1 MRAFAMRITESSGM
15 SHELITFS
23 PIDGREVVRR
33 PYATGQQIQDT
44 LRAAQAAQRQW
55 RDIDVADRATIMTRA
70 VERFVAGRDDI
81 ARAIT
86 LQMGRPIRH
95 SPSEV
100 DGFAARARHMIA
112 IAPYAL
118 QPLAAAPGSDRE
130 RFIRRE
136 PLGVTLT
143 IAPWN
148 YPLLTAVNSI
158 VPALMAGNAVVLKHS
173 DQTPL
178 CAEMLHDAFAA
189 AGVPAGLF
197 SYLHADH
204 ATTQQLVRAPE
215 VRYVSFTGSVRGGR
229 AVEESAAGRFI
240 GVGLELGGNDAA
252 YVRGD
257 ADIESAVD
265 SLVDGAFFNAGQS
278 CCGIQR
284 IYVARRL
291 YDSFVEQAASLTNR
305 YVLGD
310 PRDPQTTLG
319 PVVRASAAAAVRQAI
334 DEAVRQG
341 ARNVVDAAYFPAA
354 REGTAYVAPAL
365 LTDVDHTMRLMREE
379 CFGPVAGIMPV
390 DSDDEAVA
398 LMNDSDYGLTAAVY
412 TRDRDAAIAIGQRV
426 RAGTIFMNRC
436 DYLDPG
442 LAWTGVK
449 DSGRGV
455 SLSVLGYEQLTQ
467 PKSFHLRVA

>member
-1 MRAFAMRITESSGM
+1 M
-15 SHELITFS
+15 SHELITIS

-33 PYATGQQIQDT
+33 PYATEHRIQEV
-44 LRAAQAAQRQW
+44 LREAQAAQTQW
-55 RDIDVADRATIMTRA
+55 RDTDIVERARLMTDA
-70 VERFVAGRDDI
+70 VERFVAGKPDI
-81 ARAIT
+81 AQAIT
-86 LQMGRPIRH
+86 SQMGRPIQH
-95 SPSEV
+95 APSEV
-100 DGFAARARHMIA
+100 DGYAARARHMIA

-118 QPLAAAPGSDRE
+118 QPVAAAPGSDRE

-143 IAPWN
+143 VAPWN

-178 CAEMLHDAFAA
+178 CAELMHQAYTA
-189 AGVPAGLF
+189 AGLPPGLF
-197 SYLHADH
+197 SYIHADH
-204 ATTQQLVRAPE
+204 ETTQRLVRAPE
-215 VRYVSFTGSVRGGR
+215 IRFVSFTGSVRGGR
-229 AVEESAAGRFI
+229 AVEQSAAGRFI
-240 GVGLELGGNDAA
+240 GVGLELGGNDPA

-257 ADIESAVD
+257 ADIEAAVET
-265 SLVDGAFFNAGQS
+265 LVDGAFFNAGQS

-284 IYVARRL
+284 VYVARRL
-291 YDSFVEQAASLTNR
+291 YDSFVEQASSLTNR

-310 PRDPQTTLG
+310 PRDADTTLG
-319 PVVRASAAAAVRQAI
+319 PVVRAAAATMVR
-334 DEAVRQG
+334 DVVGEAVSRG

-354 REGTAYVAPAL
+354 RDGTAYVAPAL
-365 LTDVDHTMRLMREE
+365 LTGVDHTMRVMREE

-390 DSDDEAVA
+390 DSDEEAIS
-398 LMNDSDYGLTAAVY
+398 LMNDSQYGLTAAVF
-412 TRDRDAAIAIGQRV
+412 TRDREAAIAIGRRV
-426 RAGTIFMNRC
+426 HAGTFFMNRC

-467 PKSFHLRVA
+467 PKSFHLRIA

>member
-1 MRAFAMRITESSGM
+1 MAS
-15 SHELITFS
+15 ELITIS
-23 PIDGREVVRR
+23 PIDGREVVCR
-33 PYATGQQIQDT
+33 PYATESHIRQT
-44 LRAAQAAQRQW
+44 LQSAQSAQRSW
-55 RDIDVADRATIMTRA
+55 KETDLAERARLLSAAVDRVVDAKPDFA
-70 VERFVAGRDDI
+70 Q
-81 ARAIT
+81 AIT

-95 SPSEV
+95 APSEI
-100 DGFAARARHMIA
+100 DGFAERARHMIA
-112 IAPYAL
+112 IAPEAL
-118 QPLAAAPGSDRE
+118 RPLAAVPGSDRE

-143 IAPWN
+143 VAPWN

-178 CAEMLHDAFAA
+178 CAELMHQAFAR
-189 AGVPAGLF
+189 AGLPHGLF
-197 SYLHADH
+197 SFLHADH
-204 ATTQQLVRAPE
+204 ATTQKLVRAPE
-215 VRYVSFTGSVRGGR
+215 IRFVSFTGSVRGGR
-229 AVEESAAGRFI
+229 AVEESASGRFI

-257 ADIESAVD
+257 ADLEPAVEA
-265 SLVDGAFFNAGQS
+265 LVDGAFFNAGQS

-291 YDSFVEQAASLTNR
+291 YDDFVEQAAALTRR

-310 PRDPQTTLG
+310 PRERETSLG
-319 PVVRASAAAAVRQAI
+319 PVVRRAAAASVREVIAEAI
-334 DEAVRQG
+334 DRG
-341 ARNVVDAAYFPAA
+341 ARNVVDPAYFPAA
-354 REGTAYVAPAL
+354 REDSAYVAPAV
-365 LTDVDHTMRLMREE
+365 LTHVDHAMRVMREE
-379 CFGPVAGIMPV
+379 CFGPVVGIMPV
-390 DSDDEAVA
+390 EDDDEAITLV
-398 LMNDSDYGLTAAVY
+398 NDSDYGLTAAIF
-412 TRDRDAAIAIGQRV
+412 TRDRAAALDLGGRIQ
-426 RAGTIFMNRC
+426 AGTIFMNRC

-455 SLSVLGYEQLTQ
+455 SLSRLGYEQLTQ